1 MLRLDTCHRVSAFSA
16 TLPITMR
23 ASRLLSIQM
32 LLQTRGRLSATALAQ
47 ALQVSV
53 RTLYRDVDQLSAAGV
68 PIYAERG
75 RHGGFQLMDGWKTTL
90 TGLTPS
96 ESQAV
101 FLSGLAGPAAQLGLG
116 DAVQTAQLKLLAA
129 LPAPWRDDARRI
141 SARLHLD
148 PVDWYRDTEPVPHL
162 AAVAAAVWD
171 EKPLSLRYESWKATV
186 SRTVHPLGLVLKA
199 GAWYLVAAV
208 DEAPRTFRVSSILDV
223 QTLQG
228 RVRRPRGF
236 DLAACWAASIA
247 RFERELYS
255 AKATVRATPLGLR
268 WLRQHSAAWA
278 RAVAQAG
285 DAPGADG
292 RVQRVIPVEAIA
304 QTAGPLMRL
313 APEVEVLAP
322 AALRQAVVDRLQQAF
337 VAYRIKPPRR

>member
-1 MLRLDTCHRVSAFSA
+1 
-16 TLPITMR
+16 MR

-32 LLQTRGRLSATALAQ
+32 LLQTRGRMSAAALAQ
-47 ALQVSV
+47 ALEVSV

-75 RHGGFQLMDGWKTTL
+75 RQGGFQLMDGWKTTL

-129 LPAPWRDDARRI
+129 LPAPWRDDARRV

-148 PVDWYRDTEPVPHL
+148 PVDWYRETEPVPHL
-162 AAVAAAVWD
+162 ADVAAAVWND
-171 EKPLSLRYESWKATV
+171 RQLSLRYESWKATV

-199 GAWYLVAAV
+199 GTWYLVAAV
-208 DEAPRTFRVSSILDV
+208 DDQPRTFRVSSILSV
-223 QTLQG
+223 QPLDA
-228 RVRRPRGF
+228 RSRRPRGF
-236 DLAACWAASIA
+236 DLATCWAESIA
-247 RFERELYS
+247 RFERDLNIGQ
-255 AKATVRATPLGLR
+255 ATVAATALGQR

-285 DAPGADG
+285 ADVGADG
-292 RVQRVIPVEAIA
+292 RMQIVIPVETPE
-304 QTAGPLMRL
+304 QMAGPLMRL
-313 APEVEVLAP
+313 APEVEVLSP
-322 AALRQAVVDRLQQAF
+322 PALRRAVIERLRQAF